1 MPAEP
6 RLDQVQCLTRV
17 GLHRMAYVEW
27 GDPHNARV
35 LVCVHGLTRVGRDF
49 DALARA
55 MAAEYRV
62 VCPDVVGRG
71 RSDYLSDPMLYDM
84 ATYASD
90 MVALLARLD
99 AETVHWFGTSM
110 GGLIGMGLAA
120 LPHSPIDRLILNDV
134 GPVLPA
140 QALARIADYVG
151 KPISFSDVAEAE
163 RYIRAVSAS
172 FGPHTDAEWRYL
184 TEIVLKRAGDRWILH
199 YDPAIGVAFQ
209 ATNNAIPVGTD
220 VQVWNIYDAI
230 RCPTLSVRGELSDM
244 LSLQTQEE
252 MARRGPKAEL
262 VTVAQVGHAP
272 TFMHADQIAIARE
285 FLLRENCHA

>member
-71 RSDYLSDPMLYDM
+71 CSDYLSDPMLYDM

>member
-6 RLDQVQCLTRV
+6 RLDQVQCLTRA
-17 GLHRMAYVEW
+17 GLHRMAYTEW
-27 GDPHNARV
+27 GEPDNARV

-49 DALARA
+49 DAFARV
-55 MAAEYRV
+55 MAAQYRV
-62 VCPDVVGRG
+62 VCPDVAGRG
-71 RSDYLSDPMLYDM
+71 RSDYLGDPMLYDM
-84 ATYASD
+84 VTYVSD
-90 MVALLARLD
+90 MVTLLARLNAD
-99 AETVHWFGTSM
+99 TVHWFGTSM
-110 GGLIGMGLAA
+110 GGLIGMGLAS
-120 LPHSPIDRLILNDV
+120 LPNSPIGRLILNDV
-134 GPVLPA
+134 GPVLSA
-140 QALARIADYVG
+140 QALGRIADYVG

-199 YDPAIGVAFQ
+199 YDPAIGVAFH
-209 ATNNAIPVGTD
+209 AANNAVPAGTD
-220 VQVWNIYDAI
+220 VQLWNIYDAI

-244 LSLQTQEE
+244 LSRQTQEE
-252 MARRGPKAEL
+252 MSRRGPKAEL